1 MKNLTS
7 KKLWEASRHTAS
19 IIWQSADSVLLIC
32 LVSVVFAGLKLEDA
46 ILVLT
51 VLPLVLPHKIS
62 TNGKTLFRHL
72 PFIVLCSLYSV
83 FHLIKIVFWDSPVM
97 DAELNRYPFVP
108 EKWFL
113 GLALVPVLTVRF
125 VSMDRLVNIFQKI
138 APVVLLI
145 LFSIMS
151 INFFTPY
158 FEDTGRIKN
167 LNPDPFISPLYF
179 TIFTIMLFDNTYLK
193 TDTQRLTR
201 CALIVMSIILATAYA
216 GTRGILLAQL
226 VSYTVLA
233 CIFWASVDSK
243 QKVSIQIVLS
253 IAAGL
258 ALGFCIDLCAEGLF
272 SQRFLYLFDVIQPIA
287 ESPEIRDRSTGIRSQ
302 LYDIGI
308 EHVSKKPLFGY
319 SIAYEPLLAAPM
331 NHMHNM
337 YISWCL
343 WGGVFSLLA
352 GMIFLLSPT
361 IGLFLCDKKL
371 SACVL
376 GLSIIGPL
384 SVSMLFDSFLFWER
398 FYLLTTLVICFAY
411 SLGANEE
418 DTALDLP
425 LNQKIESN

>member
-243 QKVSIQIVLS
+243 KNSIQIVLS